1 MARLVRLECA
11 VVPTEHVNTKQS
23 LATFFQRRGGG
34 LAMSCI
40 HTLTESQ
47 SAVTGQPTPP
57 RAPVMEPTRSEPASL
72 MDTSSMLKGMR
83 PAIMER

>member
-1 MARLVRLECA
+1 
-11 VVPTEHVNTKQS
+11 
-23 LATFFQRRGGG
+23 
-34 LAMSCI
+34 MSCI

-57 RAPVMEPTRSEPASL
+57 RAPVMEPASL

-83 PAIMER
+83 PAIMERYEPDGHQ